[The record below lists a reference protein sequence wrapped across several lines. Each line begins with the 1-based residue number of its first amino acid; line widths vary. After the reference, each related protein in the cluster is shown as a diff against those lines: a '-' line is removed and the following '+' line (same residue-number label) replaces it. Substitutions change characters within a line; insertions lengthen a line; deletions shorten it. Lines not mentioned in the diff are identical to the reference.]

1 MAEGDSESLFAA
13 HLRGSVARVLF
24 ENRDSGWVVMH
35 LDVDGAPPVTVVGPL
50 APVFVGES
58 LEIEGAWETDHRY
71 GQQFRATSSSTL
83 IPDTEVGTRRYL
95 ASGVLP
101 GIGPELATRLVDRF
115 GADTLRILDEEPD
128 RLLTVRGIGPRRLE
142 EIKGAWVQRSVER
155 QARIFLQGHGL
166 GPALTERIL
175 RAWGSEAAARVQRE
189 PYELANE
196 IRGIGFRTADAL
208 ALRMGW
214 PADSPD
220 RVRAGVL
227 HMLAEAADSGD
238 CYVPSG
244 QLERATAKLLE
255 LPAPEPVL
263 TACRELVGAGRVVI
277 EGPPDEQRVYAAG
290 LHAAERR
297 VARRLAVLAVEAER
311 QGAPQTIDGVMRQAE
326 YDLRLELS
334 SEQRRAVADALRRRI
349 LVVTG
354 GPGTGKTTLVNVL
367 VRCAES
373 LGLRV
378 ALAAPTGRA
387 AKRLEQATGR
397 PGITLHRLLEYRFDE
412 GFTRGPDNPIEADL
426 LVVDEASMID
436 INLMDAFIG
445 AVAPGTRLLLVGDA
459 DQLPPVGPGAVLRDL
474 LDSGCVPTERLRTIY
489 RQAQQSLI
497 VRNAHRINAG
507 ELPEAGDRPDV
518 LTDFYIVEEGD
529 ADRAR
534 DMVVRLVTERIP
546 ERFGLDPRRDLQVLA
561 PMHRGRCGVA
571 RLNAALQEALNPG
584 ETPSSPE
591 RLVLRPGDRVMQLR
605 NDYDREVFN
614 GDIGAVVDVDAEE
627 GVLVEFDGR
636 MVGYER
642 AAMGDLTLAYAIS
655 IHKSQGSEYAGV
667 IAVLL
672 PEHRI
677 MLQRNLLYTA
687 LTRAREVAVIVTTR
701 EALRA
706 AVANAAPSR
715 RCTTLTERIRQT
727 WHSAGLLDDSNQV
740 R

>member
-1 MAEGDSESLFAA
+1 MAGDGESLFAGR
-13 HLRGSVARVLF
+13 LRGAVARVLF

-35 LDVDGAPPVTVVGPL
+35 LDQESGPPVTVVGLL

-58 LEIEGAWETDHRY
+58 LEIEGTWETDARY
-71 GQQFRATSSSTL
+71 GQQFRATSCSSL
-83 IPDTEVGTRRYL
+83 VPDTERGTRRYL

-101 GIGPELATRLVDRF
+101 GVGPELAARLVDRF

-128 RLLTVRGIGPRRLE
+128 RLLTVRGIGPKRLQ
-142 EIKGAWVQRSVER
+142 EIKAAWVQRSAER

-175 RAWGSEAAARVQRE
+175 RAWGNDAVARVKRE

-196 IRGIGFRTADAL
+196 VRGIGFRTADAL

-214 PADSPD
+214 EADSPD

-227 HMLAEAADSGD
+227 HMLAEAADAGD
-238 CYVPSG
+238 CFVA
-244 QLERATAKLLE
+244 QERLHAGVVRLLD
-255 LPAPEPVL
+255 LQAPEPVHD
-263 TACRELVGAGRVVI
+263 AVVELARGGRAVI
-277 EGPPDEQRVYAAG
+277 EGQAQERRVYAAY
-290 LHAAERR
+290 LHGAEQR
-297 VARRLAVLAVEAER
+297 VARRLAMLAAV
-311 QGAPQTIDGVMRQAE
+311 GADDPGGAIDGVIRQSE
-326 YDLRLELS
+326 HDLLVELS
-334 SEQRRAVADALRRRI
+334 PEQRRAVSNALRRRL

-354 GPGTGKTTLVNVL
+354 GPGTGKTTLINVL
-367 VRCAES
+367 VRCADA

-378 ALAAPTGRA
+378 ALTAPTGRA

-397 PGITLHRLLEYRFDE
+397 PGSTLHRLLEYRFEE

-426 LVVDEASMID
+426 LVVDEASMVD
-436 INLMDAFIG
+436 LPLMDAFTA

-474 LDSGCVPTERLRTIY
+474 LESGCLPTERLRTIY

-497 VRNAHRINAG
+497 VRNAHRINDG
-507 ELPEAGDRPDV
+507 EMPEAADDGER
-518 LTDFYIVEEGD
+518 LSDFYVIEEGD
-529 ADRAR
+529 GDRAR
-534 DMVVRLVTERIP
+534 DLVLRLVTERIP
-546 ERFGLDPRRDLQVLA
+546 QRFGLDPRREVQVLA

-571 RLNAALQEALNPG
+571 RLNLALQQALNPG
-584 ETPSSPE
+584 GTPSDEE
-591 RLVLRPGDRVMQLR
+591 RTVLRPGDRVMQLR

-614 GDIGAVVDVDAEE
+614 GDIGSVADVDDSE
-627 GVLVEFDGR
+627 GVLVDFDGKL
-636 MVGYER
+636 VGYER
-642 AAMGDLTLAYAIS
+642 GALGDLTLAYAIS
-655 IHKSQGSEYAGV
+655 VHKSQGSEYPAV

-687 LTRAREVAVIVTTR
+687 LTRAREVAVLVTTR
-701 EALRA
+701 DALRA

-715 RCTTLTERIRQT
+715 RSTTLAERIRQT
-727 WHSAGLLDDSNQV
+727 WSSAGLREGAGPAS
-740 R
+740 